1 MQSFLHCLCYTYHIT
16 ISLFIIIIKRIRKFK
31 YLSYSNMSTVTYMK
45 AVVGLYLWSCIDW
58 IDHTVPISSK
68 LVRIAKVL
76 GTEDL
81 YDCIDKYNIELDPRF
96 NDILGR

>member
-1 MQSFLHCLCYTYHIT
+1 MIVLTELITVFLY
-16 ISLFIIIIKRIRKFK
+16 
-31 YLSYSNMSTVTYMK
+31 
-45 AVVGLYLWSCIDW
+45 
-58 IDHTVPISSK
+58 VPISSK

-81 YDCIDKYNIELDPRF
+81 YDCIDKYNIELEPRF